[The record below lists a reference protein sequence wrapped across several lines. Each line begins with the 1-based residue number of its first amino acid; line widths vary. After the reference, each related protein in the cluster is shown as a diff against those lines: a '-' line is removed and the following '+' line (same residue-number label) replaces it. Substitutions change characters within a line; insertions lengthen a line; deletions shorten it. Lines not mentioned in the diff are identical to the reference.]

1 MQKSPAVPFSKQET
15 KAKHFVF
22 LTISFLAVCWT
33 IAVQQTA
40 RTEIVEIL

>member
-15 KAKHFVF
+15 KAKRFVF
-22 LTISFLAVCWT
+22 FAVCWT
-33 IAVQQTA
+33 IAVPQTA